1 MYCLPEYC
9 DQNDLGAQAITS
21 RKYSLHFS
29 CVVIHLCFPADAI
42 LCAPGNI
49 HEVETKFISG
59 RLLRVY
65 KNLWPTLRD
74 FWLAAVKQHSEKVYL
89 VYDEQRFTYQQIHS
103 RAAKLAAV
111 FKHKYG
117 IQKGYYLD
125 FGCTFVPLT
134 STGVRG

>member
-1 MYCLPEYC
+1 M
-9 DQNDLGAQAITS
+9 QNDLDTQAITG
-21 RKYSLHFS
+21 RKYSRLFLLRFLYLS
-29 CVVIHLCFPADAI
+29 CPADAI

-74 FWLAAVKQHSEKVYL
+74 FWLASVNQHSEKVYL
-89 VYDEQRFTYQQIHS
+89 VFEEQRFTYQQIHS

-117 IQKGYYLD
+117 IQKGYSLG
-125 FGCTFVPLT
+125 FNRIFVPLT
-134 STGVRG
+134 STDVRG